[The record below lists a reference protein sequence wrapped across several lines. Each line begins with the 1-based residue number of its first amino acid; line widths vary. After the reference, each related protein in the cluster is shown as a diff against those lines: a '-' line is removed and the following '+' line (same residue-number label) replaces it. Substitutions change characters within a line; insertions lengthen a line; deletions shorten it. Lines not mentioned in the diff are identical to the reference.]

1 MIVGVF
7 CLENIFHWVIS
18 RLL

>member
-7 CLENIFHWVIS
+7 CLENIFHWVIC